1 MEIGFF
7 LKKLITYFIEPFGLV
22 LSFFILG
29 VLFLFLNKSSL
40 AKIFIAISFSFL
52 LLFSNSA
59 FSNYLIQ
66 NLENQYQK
74 YDYKQDIKYIHVLG
88 SGHNDDIDQPLSS
101 RLGEA
106 GIKRVI
112 EGITI
117 HFKTPNSK
125 LIFTGYGGNSD
136 IANAKM
142 NARLAINLGVDE
154 KNIIINE
161 KPKDTKEEAVFV
173 KSLIGKESFVL
184 VTSATHMPRAM
195 ILFKSLDLNPIAA
208 PTNFYK
214 REFNGYFSTPSND
227 SIGRSTIAIHEYL
240 GTLWAKIKSII
251 N

>member
-1 MEIGFF
+1 
-7 LKKLITYFIEPFGLV
+7 
-22 LSFFILG
+22 
-29 VLFLFLNKSSL
+29 
-40 AKIFIAISFSFL
+40 
-52 LLFSNSA
+52 
-59 FSNYLIQ
+59 
-66 NLENQYQK
+66 
-74 YDYKQDIKYIHVLG
+74 
-88 SGHNDDIDQPLSS
+88 
-101 RLGEA
+101 
-106 GIKRVI
+106 
-112 EGITI
+112 
-117 HFKTPNSK
+117 
-125 LIFTGYGGNSD
+125 
-136 IANAKM
+136 M